1 MKKIFLSVLFL
12 ELLFSYELSFDQF
25 VASVEKN
32 SIELIKSKAQFDAG
46 LQEQKAN
53 MAWNPSSLESEVS
66 LGKNGNTLSVES
78 TTLFMLAPRL
88 PWVVSMLKQSL
99 QVKTLQYQK
108 NYELLKELSV
118 IGAKRVYLS
127 YLFTKEKYAIYQQRE
142 QNFLSQLKIAELKFK
157 LGSVSKKDYVNFK
170 NSYYD
175 VKASR
180 VQTQK
185 ELMELESALAKIL
198 GIKLLDKEI
207 KVLGLDFVY
216 FSLKE
221 EEIKDLISKSPYI
234 EILALSAK
242 DYGIN
247 AKASSYERWDS
258 FQIGAGLQNTTMG
271 NLSENQANIRL
282 QLPIPLTKR
291 YDHLKK
297 KFMVLQS
304 ATLRESEVTK
314 NNIEVQ
320 ALSYFLQLK
329 TKREF
334 IDVQKES
341 INNKKE
347 LVEMGKFAYESQ
359 KISLFEYLAY
369 QNAYMDALIKMIEA
383 KMEYVQIQTFLE
395 ETLGIALKERKIK

>member
-1 MKKIFLSVLFL
+1 MRKLFISVLFL
-12 ELLFSYELSFDQF
+12 KLVLSYELSFDQF
-25 VASVEKN
+25 VTSVEKN
-32 SIELIKSKAQFDAG
+32 SIDLIKSKAQFDAG
-46 LQEQKAN
+46 LQDQKAN
-53 MAWNPSSLESEVS
+53 MSWNSSYLESEIS
-66 LGKNGNTLSVES
+66 LGKNGNTFGVES

-108 NYELLKELSV
+108 NYELLKELSI
-118 IGAKRVYLS
+118 IGAKRIYLS
-127 YLFTKEKYAIYQQRE
+127 YLLTKEKYAIYQQRE

-175 VKASR
+175 VKAAR

-185 ELMELESALAKIL
+185 ELMGLESTLAKIL
-198 GIKLLDKEI
+198 GIKLNDREI
-207 KVLGLDFVY
+207 KVSGLNFTY
-216 FSLKE
+216 SFLQE
-221 EEIKDLISKSPYI
+221 EDIKNLIANSPYL

-258 FQIGAGLQNTTMG
+258 FQIGAGLQNTTVG
-271 NLSENQANIRL
+271 NISENQASIRL
-282 QLPIPLTKR
+282 QLPLPLTKK

-297 KFMVLQS
+297 KYLVLQS
-304 ATLRESEVTK
+304 ATLREGEVTK

-320 ALSYFLQLK
+320 AQSYFLQLK
-329 TKREF
+329 TKKEF
-334 IDVQKES
+334 IEVQKES
-341 INNKKE
+341 IENKKE

-369 QNAYMDALIKMIEA
+369 QNAYMDALIKLTEA

-395 ETLGIALKERKIK
+395 ETLGTAFKERKIK